1 MSTSK
6 TVRLA
11 AAKAALAE
19 TEARLESLKR
29 EVAEL
34 EGAPQGSRFA
44 PKRFPRLPEIAGV
57 RLAAA
62 AAGVRYSGRDDV
74 MLAEIAP
81 GSSVAGVFTT
91 SKTRSAPVEWCVER
105 VAALA
110 EAPMKGPLGLVV
122 NSGNSN
128 AFTGDNGRKG
138 VQATAVAAAEALGT
152 EAGAVFIASTGVIGE
167 PLPADRIAGRLG
179 LMARRLDPRAWEAA
193 NRAIMTTDAY
203 PKASSGKAQ
212 IGGTEVKVA
221 GFAKGAGMI
230 APDMATMLVFI
241 FTDANIAPKALQSLL
256 SGYTGPTFNSITVDS
271 DTSTSD
277 TLLLFAT
284 GKAGGP
290 RIEDPKDARL
300 SGFKRV
306 LKRIM
311 TELAH
316 MVVKDGEG
324 ATKFAEI
331 AVTGARSSRAAKR
344 VAMAIANS
352 PLVKTALAGSDPNW
366 GRIVAAV
373 GKSGEEA
380 DRDLLQ
386 IWFGDIKVAE
396 NGWVAPGYRETLG
409 ANYFKRDEVEIRID
423 LGIGRGKATVW
434 TCDMGHDY
442 ITCNADY
449 RS

>member
-11 AAKAALAE
+11 AARAAVAD
-19 TEARLESLKR
+19 TEARLESLKK
-29 EVAEL
+29 EIAEL
-34 EGAPQGSRFA
+34 EGAPTGSRFA
-44 PKRFPRLPEIAGV
+44 PKRFPRLPEIRGL
-57 RLAAA
+57 RLAAG
-62 AAGVRYSGRDDV
+62 AAGVKYSGRDDV
-74 MLAEIAP
+74 MLAEVTA
-81 GSSVAGVFTT
+81 GSSVAGVFTQ

-110 EAPMKGPLGLVV
+110 ETPMKGPLGVVV
-122 NSGNSN
+122 NSGNAN
-128 AFTGDNGRKG
+128 AFTGDNGAKG
-138 VQATAVAAAEALGT
+138 VQATAMAAADALGT
-152 EAGAVFIASTGVIGE
+152 DAGAIFVASTGVIGE

-179 LMARRLDPRAWEAA
+179 LMARRLDPQAWEGAT
-193 NRAIMTTDAY
+193 RAIMTTDAY
-203 PKASSGKAQ
+203 PKAAHGKAQ
-212 IGGTEVKVA
+212 VGGEQVRIA
-221 GFAKGAGMI
+221 GIAKGAGMI

-241 FTDANIAPKALQSLL
+241 FTDADIAPNALQTLL
-256 SGYTGPTFNSITVDS
+256 KGYTGPTFNSITVDS

-284 GKAGGP
+284 GQSGAP
-290 RIEDPKDARL
+290 RIEDAKDPRL

-306 LKRIM
+306 LKRVM

-316 MVVKDGEG
+316 LVVKDGEG
-324 ATKFAEI
+324 ASKFAEI
-331 AVTGARSSRAAKR
+331 SVTGARSSRAAKR
-344 VAMAIANS
+344 VALAIANS

-380 DRDLLQ
+380 DRDRLQ

-396 NGWVAPGYRETLG
+396 KGWVAPGYRESLG
-409 ANYFKRDEVEIRID
+409 ANYFKLDEVKIRVD
-423 LGIGRGKATVW
+423 LGIGRGKSTVW
-434 TCDMGHDY
+434 TCDLGHDY

>member
-19 TEARLESLKR
+19 TKARLESLER
-29 EVAEL
+29 EVAVL

-44 PKRFPRLPEIAGV
+44 PKRFPRLPDVGGV
-57 RLAAA
+57 RLASG
-62 AAGVRYSGRDDV
+62 AAGVKYSGRDDV
-74 MLAEIAP
+74 MLVKVAEGA
-81 GSSVAGVFTT
+81 SVAGVFTQ

-110 EAPMKGPLGLVV
+110 ERPMKGPLGLVV
-122 NSGNSN
+122 NSGNAN
-128 AFTGDNGRKG
+128 AFTGDNGAKG
-138 VQATAVAAAEALGT
+138 VQSTAVAAAEALGT
-152 EAGAVFIASTGVIGE
+152 EAGGIFIASTGVIGE
-167 PLPADRIAGRLG
+167 PLPADRIAERLG
-179 LMARRLDPRAWEAA
+179 LMTRRLDPQAWEAA
-193 NRAIMTTDAY
+193 TRAIMTTDAY
-203 PKASSGKAQ
+203 PKAAHGKAQ
-212 IGGTEVKVA
+212 VDGTEVKIA
-221 GFAKGAGMI
+221 GIAKGAGMI

-241 FTDANIAPKALQSLL
+241 FTDADIAPGALQKLL

-284 GKAGGP
+284 GKSGAP
-290 RIEDPKDARL
+290 RIEDAKDPRL

-306 LKRIM
+306 LKRVM

-316 MVVKDGEG
+316 LVVKDGEG

-331 AVTGARSSRAAKR
+331 SVTGARSSRAAKR

-366 GRIVAAV
+366 GRIIAAV

-380 DRDLLQ
+380 DRDRLQ

-396 NGWVAPGYRETLG
+396 DGWVAPEYREAAG
-409 ANYFKRDEVEIRID
+409 AAYFKQDEVRIRVD
-423 LGIGRGKATVW
+423 LGVARGKSTVW
-434 TCDMGHDY
+434 TCDLGHDY
-442 ITCNADY
+442 VTCNADY